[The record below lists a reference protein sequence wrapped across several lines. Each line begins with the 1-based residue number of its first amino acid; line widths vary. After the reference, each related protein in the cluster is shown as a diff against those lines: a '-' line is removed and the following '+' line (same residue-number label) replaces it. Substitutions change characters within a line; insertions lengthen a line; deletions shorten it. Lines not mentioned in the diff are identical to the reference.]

1 MAVILYQRRRL
12 KRIQVQVRKQM
23 TVKTDLRQPKS
34 WNDRRNSAKINE
46 EQTYEEINMKA
57 LKEQRAAHD
66 YQALT
71 FQPKHK
77 ECTSCES

>member
-1 MAVILYQRRRL
+1 MIVLILYQRRRL
-12 KRIQVQVRKQM
+12 KRMQIQVQKLM

-34 WNDRRNSAKINE
+34 WNDRRNNAKIDE

-66 YQALT
+66 YQCLT
-71 FQPKHK
+71 FQPKD
-77 ECTSCES
+77 